1 LIKKAV
7 SNKSGSIELCL
18 PPKRSGKLGTS
29 LAHIHT
35 GKKADSFCET
45 VDMLTLDEFASREKP
60 ARLDL
65 IKCDTE
71 GSELLVFQGA
81 QGMIERF
88 KPIILTEIDASNLA
102 RYQQKPSD
110 IINFFRQWK
119 YRLMIWEADV
129 FIPVT
134 DAQSPR
140 NYFFIPEHMDI

>member
-1 LIKKAV
+1 
-7 SNKSGSIELCL
+7 
-18 PPKRSGKLGTS
+18 
-29 LAHIHT
+29 
-35 GKKADSFCET
+35 
-45 VDMLTLDEFASREKP
+45 MLTLDEFASREKP